1 MKWISRAIGL
11 EVFDGL
17 FFAERAS
24 NRAMWAVDRATRRED
39 RATRGV
45 NRAMSEPIKHYG
57 GHSHLPT
64 RAIKLST
71 RAIICFTRAIIL

>member
-24 NRAMWAVDRATRRED
+24 NRAMWAVDRATR
-39 RATRGV
+39 AL